1 MVNQKIPYLLR
12 SNQTPVNVNRTLKT
26 NAHLI
31 NNVIKEKKIAALLKL
46 K

>member
-12 SNQTPVNVNRTLKT
+12 SNPTPANVNGTLKS
-26 NAHLI
+26 NVRLI
-31 NNVIKEKKIAALLKL
+31 NNVIKEKKIAALLKH

>member
-1 MVNQKIPYLLR
+1 MVNNKIPYLLR
-12 SNQTPVNVNRTLKT
+12 SNPTPANVNRTLKS

-31 NNVIKEKKIAALLKL
+31 NVIKEKKIAALLKH